1 MVREEFVEE
10 KMRLAY
16 ESSKKL
22 QERAHW
28 TKLHAAHIQELG
40 NMFARAESE
49 GRREVADA
57 IGVVI
62 DYLVELESPVE

>member
-1 MVREEFVEE
+1 MLREEFVEQ
-10 KMRLAY
+10 KILLAK

-28 TKLHAAHIQELG
+28 TKLNAAHIQELG
-40 NMFARAESE
+40 NMFVRAENE

-62 DYLVELESPVE
+62 DYLVEKESPVE